1 MADENS
7 LRTLRVVN
15 KGLVFEAKCEM
26 RGSEEEKE
34 ILKQAVSLVKHMGMA
49 RTRGLGLVDLTVAE
63 EQEKH
68 AAHVKINKEQ
78 LGEYN
83 KLRYRIH
90 LKSAMICKSAKGNQA
105 ETQDYI
111 AGSKVLG
118 LLVEALGE
126 SKYQELVKQ
135 DTELIVTNAYITSQG
150 QQQHSGKNLTS
161 KGKRPAI

>member
-1 MADENS
+1 MQP
-7 LRTLRVVN
+7 
-15 KGLVFEAKCEM
+15 C
-26 RGSEEEKE
+26 
-34 ILKQAVSLVKHMGMA
+34 
-49 RTRGLGLVDLTVAE
+49 
-63 EQEKH
+63 
-68 AAHVKINKEQ
+68 KINKEQ

-150 QQQHSGKNLTS
+150 QRSIPGRISLQKEKDQPYDEEGRMEILDMLYNPDIKIVRCPRPELTIWM
-161 KGKRPAI
+161 RME